1 MKWLKLLHGMVWGP
15 WTLLIF
21 LGTGLFL
28 TVKCRFFQFRGF
40 SFWWD
45 ATAGS
50 IIRGKKNN
58 ATNERTPDEDSPET
72 ISQFQSVC
80 TALAATVGTGNIAGV
95 ATALT
100 AGGPG
105 ALFWMWVS
113 AFIGMITA
121 YGETCLGIRFRL
133 REPDGRFLCG
143 PFLYMEH
150 GLNVPFMAVLY
161 SILCVMCALGMGS
174 MVQANSAVTALS
186 FTFNLPLWLPAVCFT
201 LLTGAVIR
209 GGIRSIGRTAE
220 RLVPA
225 AAAIYVLFSL
235 TVILSSLPVLP
246 GVLKDIFDSAFHI
259 RAAAG
264 GAGGFLISRSVRY
277 GIARGVFSNE
287 AGLGTLAVLHGPAEH
302 TTPEKQGMWAMFEVF
317 FDTVVLCTLTA
328 LVILCMTG
336 SSPET
341 IPYEGAALAAWCF
354 SRRLGIVGEYL
365 VSGSMVVFAFATIM
379 AWFYLG
385 RQAAAYFIGGCG
397 FGENAQNM
405 FASKVY
411 PLLFIAAVFLGN
423 EARLGLVWL
432 LSDIWNGLMAFPNLT
447 ALLFLSREV
456 TLPEGFLRRRK

>member
-58 ATNERTPDEDSPET
+58 ATNERTPDEGSPET

-161 SILCVMCALGMGS
+161 SILCVMCALG
-174 MVQANSAVTALS
+174 N
-186 FTFNLPLWLPAVCFT
+186 
-201 LLTGAVIR
+201 
-209 GGIRSIGRTAE
+209 
-220 RLVPA
+220 
-225 AAAIYVLFSL
+225 
-235 TVILSSLPVLP
+235 VIL
-246 GVLKDIFDSAFHI
+246 
-259 RAAAG
+259 
-264 GAGGFLISRSVRY
+264 
-277 GIARGVFSNE
+277 
-287 AGLGTLAVLHGPAEH
+287 
-302 TTPEKQGMWAMFEVF
+302 
-317 FDTVVLCTLTA
+317 
-328 LVILCMTG
+328 
-336 SSPET
+336 
-341 IPYEGAALAAWCF
+341 
-354 SRRLGIVGEYL
+354 
-365 VSGSMVVFAFATIM
+365 VFA
-379 AWFYLG
+379 
-385 RQAAAYFIGGCG
+385 
-397 FGENAQNM
+397 
-405 FASKVY
+405 
-411 PLLFIAAVFLGN
+411 
-423 EARLGLVWL
+423 RL
-432 LSDIWNGLMAFPNLT
+432 SYH
-447 ALLFLSREV
+447 
-456 TLPEGFLRRRK
+456 

>member
-1 MKWLKLLHGMVWGP
+1 MPPPEASSGVE
-15 WTLLIF
+15 
-21 LGTGLFL
+21 
-28 TVKCRFFQFRGF
+28 
-40 SFWWD
+40 
-45 ATAGS
+45 
-50 IIRGKKNN
+50 KNN
-58 ATNERTPDEDSPET
+58 ATNERTPDEGSPET

-209 GGIRSIGRTAE
+209 GGIQSIGRTAE

-235 TVILSSLPVLP
+235 TVILSS
-246 GVLKDIFDSAFHI
+246 
-259 RAAAG
+259 
-264 GAGGFLISRSVRY
+264 
-277 GIARGVFSNE
+277 
-287 AGLGTLAVLHGPAEH
+287 
-302 TTPEKQGMWAMFEVF
+302 
-317 FDTVVLCTLTA
+317 
-328 LVILCMTG
+328 
-336 SSPET
+336 
-341 IPYEGAALAAWCF
+341 
-354 SRRLGIVGEYL
+354 
-365 VSGSMVVFAFATIM
+365 
-379 AWFYLG
+379 
-385 RQAAAYFIGGCG
+385 
-397 FGENAQNM
+397 
-405 FASKVY
+405 
-411 PLLFIAAVFLGN
+411 
-423 EARLGLVWL
+423 
-432 LSDIWNGLMAFPNLT
+432 
-447 ALLFLSREV
+447 FLSF
-456 TLPEGFLRRRK
+456 PAY